1 MASAIK
7 NVTGV
12 VDHGLFVMMT
22 ERVHVAGPN
31 GVQTVPALPATG
43 PGSCAAA
50 GPFFPSLSLSPHLR
64 HFSIVRETG
73 PR

>member
-12 VDHGLFVMMT
+12 VDTACLFVMMT

-31 GVQTVPALPATG
+31 GVKPTSAPCECSPISFTRVNLPYFLEVKKLKRRGRFA
-43 PGSCAAA
+43 
-50 GPFFPSLSLSPHLR
+50 
-64 HFSIVRETG
+64 
-73 PR
+73 